1 MLTKGAGNGKR
12 PGLPQREAIEASRR
26 REVKIFTKQEAK
38 AANSRM
44 HSPDVPVKHRSEVRR
59 RADAGVS
66 RASGELEAGGEEEG
80 QGSSTAAAAR
90 PEVAGLAGGKVLAG
104 DGKCNGCDEA
114 GLREQA
120 GWGLPFASSTL
131 APRSS

>member
-1 MLTKGAGNGKR
+1 
-12 PGLPQREAIEASRR
+12 
-26 REVKIFTKQEAK
+26 
-38 AANSRM
+38 M

-120 GWGLPFASSTL
+120 GWVLAFHLLDARTEEQLDVALLEYCDFLYLNSEDSSFGQ
-131 APRSS
+131 SSRRL